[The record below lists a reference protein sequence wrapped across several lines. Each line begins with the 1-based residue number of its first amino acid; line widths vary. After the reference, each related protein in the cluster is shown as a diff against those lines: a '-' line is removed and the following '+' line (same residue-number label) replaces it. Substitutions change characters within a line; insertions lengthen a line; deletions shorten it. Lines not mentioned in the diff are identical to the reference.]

1 MSSHESHDHTPTSKL
16 KPVSDLWSRLWTGIG
31 MALVLGTWVIQ
42 PHKKLFAVGLMLV
55 FGVSVWEWKRMSPN
69 RRWFFWGT
77 VILSYGFVA
86 WLSVHMLDQK
96 FAMMCVAVAVVSD
109 TLAFTG
115 GRLFKGPLLL
125 PSISPAKTWSG
136 ALTSLLLTPLIIK
149 AGWAFLSGA
158 YPQIFR
164 PMCPNESFVILAVLA
179 FLVVCA
185 QLGDLVESWV
195 KRRCGVKDSGSWL
208 PGHGGILDRI
218 DSWLMIFMVIVTVI
232 GVLFFGAQLFYYV
245 FGCTFG
251 GTEE

>member
-1 MSSHESHDHTPTSKL
+1 
-16 KPVSDLWSRLWTGIG
+16 

-77 VILSYGFVA
+77 VTLSYGFVA

-158 YPQIFR
+158 YPQIFTSTT
-164 PMCPNESFVILAVLA
+164 CPKDSFVSFAFLA

-245 FGCTFG
+245 FGCTG
-251 GTEE
+251 E